1 MQKKGI
7 PRCYYFGMVNERRVS
22 DKIAY
27 FSMEIALDPAIPSYG
42 GGLGILAGDML
53 RSAADLELP
62 MIAVTLVHRK
72 GYFRQHLD
80 SDGNQTEEPDPWIPE
95 AVLQPVEG
103 TFTVN
108 IENRDVHV
116 RAWRYNLHG
125 MSGFVVPVY
134 LLDSDLP
141 ENSEWDRAITD
152 TLYGGDSRYR
162 ICQEVLLGIGG
173 VSLLRN
179 VGVKNANSYHMNEGH
194 AAFLTLALLEDQMKL
209 RKYTVPVEAD
219 VEVVRRRC
227 LFTTHT
233 PVQAGHDR
241 FPWELVKQ
249 VLGEPRTVLLQQVGF
264 GAEGFL
270 NMTNL
275 ALHFSRYVNGV
286 AMRHGEVSQDMFPQ
300 FPIHAITN
308 GVHAATWASPPF
320 QDLFD
325 REIPE
330 WRRDNAYM
338 RYAVGIPLEEI
349 KKAHCLAKSA
359 LIKEVHRRSGM
370 LLDESALT
378 IGFAR
383 RAATYKRA
391 DLLFKDINRL
401 KYIAESIGPIQI
413 LYGGKAHPHD
423 AGGKALIQRV
433 IQAATGLKNDIKILY
448 LENYNMALAKLITSG
463 VDLWLN
469 TPQRPQEA
477 SGTSGMKAALNG
489 VPSLSVLDGWWV
501 EGCVEDVTGWAIGY
515 DSKISGDDSAA
526 ESASLYDK
534 LERKIIPM
542 FYRAP
547 EAYAEVMRF
556 SIALNASFFNTHRM
570 LSQYKANA
578 YYPKSLIKKA
588 QEV

>member
-1 MQKKGI
+1 
-7 PRCYYFGMVNERRVS
+7 
-22 DKIAY
+22 
-27 FSMEIALDPAIPSYG
+27 
-42 GGLGILAGDML
+42 
-53 RSAADLELP
+53 
-62 MIAVTLVHRK
+62 
-72 GYFRQHLD
+72 
-80 SDGNQTEEPDPWIPE
+80 
-95 AVLQPVEG
+95 
-103 TFTVN
+103 
-108 IENRDVHV
+108 
-116 RAWRYNLHG
+116 
-125 MSGFVVPVY
+125 
-134 LLDSDLP
+134 
-141 ENSEWDRAITD
+141 
-152 TLYGGDSRYR
+152 
-162 ICQEVLLGIGG
+162 
-173 VSLLRN
+173 
-179 VGVKNANSYHMNEGH
+179 
-194 AAFLTLALLEDQMKL
+194 
-209 RKYTVPVEAD
+209 
-219 VEVVRRRC
+219 
-227 LFTTHT
+227 
-233 PVQAGHDR
+233 
-241 FPWELVKQ
+241 
-249 VLGEPRTVLLQQVGF
+249 
-264 GAEGFL
+264 
-270 NMTNL
+270 
-275 ALHFSRYVNGV
+275 
-286 AMRHGEVSQDMFPQ
+286 
-300 FPIHAITN
+300 
-308 GVHAATWASPPF
+308 
-320 QDLFD
+320 
-325 REIPE
+325 
-330 WRRDNAYM
+330 
-338 RYAVGIPLEEI
+338 
-349 KKAHCLAKSA
+349 
-359 LIKEVHRRSGM
+359 M

-401 KYIAESIGPIQI
+401 KYISESSGPIQI

-526 ESASLYDK
+526 G
-534 LERKIIPM
+534 ERFLIRQTRTKIIIPM